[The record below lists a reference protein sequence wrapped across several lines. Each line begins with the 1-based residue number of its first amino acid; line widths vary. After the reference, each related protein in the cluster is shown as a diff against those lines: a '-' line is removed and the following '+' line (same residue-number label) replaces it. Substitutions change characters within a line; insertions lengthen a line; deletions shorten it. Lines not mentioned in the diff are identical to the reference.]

1 MADVHNFISEALKEG
16 HPIEDIVGFLGSSDN
31 PEEKAWAQKWQA
43 TAAQPAY
50 EAGASQTQPSAQP
63 NTSMLEDFSNLS
75 TPAKLATGAGVLAGT
90 SLLGAGAYAGKKAID
105 VAADVRREKALSGI
119 EPSAA
124 VKVQQG
130 DLALR
135 QAQFEASRQ
144 GAATG
149 ETILSPVEQIKLE
162 REKLKLEA
170 DRQKLAREAE
180 LHTQKITQMARQQ
193 EISEAKATAAKQAAA
208 AKQQVTASG
217 SISQAQTEVGKAPKD
232 IGLVDRGIQ
241 NTILNEADAA
251 VKKAAVAPI
260 QANAP
265 VAPPSLVKGP
275 EIQLTPAT
283 SLVNEPVTPVAKS
296 APVGTSPV
304 EGGVAIPEGMHPQ
317 YKPNPKK
324 GIMGPS
330 AFNHLA
336 NNLGLEKAIEVW
348 EGRYGKTNVPYK
360 EFMAEY
366 EKAAGK
372 QMQGPVKPLPE
383 GSKPGGSFGKPEL
396 IPEYIRGSAS
406 LKGMASLAATAGLL
420 GIAGSQK
427 SQEAMERASK
437 AIKDIGISPDI
448 FAGKGEEIGRL
459 GNAYVS
465 AGNPSYQRELLQ
477 KIESTNDPE
486 YKKLLQ
492 TELQKIGYSGGGR
505 GIAPP
510 SAYQR

>member
-31 PEEKAWAQKWQA
+31 PQEKAWAQKWQA
-43 TAAQPAY
+43 TAAQPSY
-50 EAGASQTQPSAQP
+50 EAGASEMQPSTPP

-75 TPAKLATGAGVLAGT
+75 TPAKLAAGAGVLAGT

-105 VAADVRREKALSGI
+105 VAADVRREKALSQI

-135 QAQFEASRQ
+135 KAQFEATQQ
-144 GAATG
+144 GVNTG
-149 ETILSPVEQIKLE
+149 EIQMSPVEQIKLE

-193 EISEAKATAAKQAAA
+193 ELAEAKANAAKEAAA
-208 AKQQVTASG
+208 VKQSVTASG
-217 SISQAQTEVGKAPKD
+217 AISPEVKQMIESSAIAKTQKQ
-232 IGLVDRGIQ
+232 V
-241 NTILNEADAA
+241 DAA
-251 VKKAAVAPI
+251 KKAQQAAVAP
-260 QANAP
+260 AVTNAP
-265 VAPPSLVKGP
+265 VAPPSAVKGP

-283 SLVNEPVTPVAKS
+283 ALGVQPVTPVAKS
-296 APVGTSPV
+296 APIGTSPV
-304 EGGVAIPEGMHPQ
+304 EAGSAIPEGMHPQ
-317 YKPNPKK
+317 YRPNPEK

-336 NNLGLEKAIEVW
+336 NNLGLEKAMEVW

-366 EKAAGK
+366 EQTAGK
-372 QMQGPVKPLPE
+372 KMQGPVKPLPE
-383 GSKPGGSFGKPEL
+383 GAKPGGSFGKPEY
-396 IPEYIRGSAS
+396 IPEYIRGSAPIEAMGRS
-406 LKGMASLAATAGLL
+406 ALAALGILPVAKKIKEGDYKGALNEAIPASALIDPRISLAL
-420 GIAGSQK
+420 
-427 SQEAMERASK
+427 
-437 AIKDIGISPDI
+437 SPLYTSE
-448 FAGKGEEIGRL
+448 EEIATL
-459 GNAYVS
+459 
-465 AGNPSYQRELLQ
+465 
-477 KIESTNDPE
+477 
-486 YKKLLQ
+486 KKAEQ
-492 TELQKIGYSGGGR
+492 ARKVGAGR

-510 SAYQR
+510 SR